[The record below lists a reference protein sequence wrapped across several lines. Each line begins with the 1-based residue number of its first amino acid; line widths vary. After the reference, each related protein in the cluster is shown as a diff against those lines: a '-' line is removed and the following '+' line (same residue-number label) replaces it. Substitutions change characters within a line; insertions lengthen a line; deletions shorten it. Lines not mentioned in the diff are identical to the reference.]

1 MKVQE
6 YCIEIKKILTD
17 VGESNWSKA
26 FESFIL
32 ELNETEDNSVYRK
45 IISIY
50 GGMGSF
56 DDLVLYKDG
65 ILCKKENDDLYK
77 LKAGL
82 YTEISNNWV

>member
-1 MKVQE
+1 MNVKQ

-17 VGESNWSKA
+17 VGESNWSKG

-32 ELNETEDNSVYRK
+32 ELNEAEDKSVYRK

-56 DDLVLYKDG
+56 SDLVLYKDG
-65 ILCKKENDDLYK
+65 ILCKKENDDLHK
-77 LKAGL
+77 LRSEL